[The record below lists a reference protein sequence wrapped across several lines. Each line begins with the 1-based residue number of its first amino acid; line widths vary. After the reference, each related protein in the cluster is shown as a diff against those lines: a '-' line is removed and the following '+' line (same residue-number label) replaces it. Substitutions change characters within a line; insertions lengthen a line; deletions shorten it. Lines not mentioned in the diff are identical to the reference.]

1 MWKYIDNCVSLIE
14 VYFYFLYNMNTFNM
28 YTSNLATVEL
38 WLNAEHRNIKN
49 YDNMQKKLIE
59 IRNI

>member
-1 MWKYIDNCVSLIE
+1 MIE